1 MWNQLRKNIMRNS
14 FLVVIL
20 FIFPFS
26 YLSAQE
32 IASDRIWDEYIK
44 AVDADYVAYHVK
56 RLDDSISQLYDRLNS
71 KYSESL
77 VDTTKKDISALS
89 DSKFITEGQKASL
102 SKLEQLLDGYGE
114 NSEKFK
120 SIFIQS
126 IDNKIVNTLI
136 QMETIDPQQAFMMA
150 KLFWNIYEPKV
161 RDLSFPKEYKYLNSK
176 LDRFKEIFL
185 CITTQ
190 DASLPPEKYLDALQ
204 EALRI
209 EGELVD
215 GHITYFKL
223 R

>member
-1 MWNQLRKNIMRNS
+1 MWNPLRKNIMRNR
-14 FLVVIL
+14 FLIVIL

-32 IASDRIWDEYIK
+32 IASGQIWDEYIK
-44 AVDADYVAYHVK
+44 AVDADYIAYQVK
-56 RLDDSISQLYDRLNS
+56 MIDNNISQLYDRLDS

-77 VDTTKKDISALS
+77 VDATKNDISILS
-89 DSKFITEGQKASL
+89 DSKFITEEQKASL
-102 SKLEQLLDGYGE
+102 SKLAQLLDGYGE

-120 SIFIQS
+120 SIFIHS
-126 IDNKIVNTLI
+126 VDNKIVNTLI

-161 RDLSFPKEYKYLNSK
+161 KDLSFSKEYKYLNSK
-176 LDRFKEIFL
+176 LERFKEIFL

-190 DASLPPEKYLDALQ
+190 DTSLSPEKYLDALQ
-204 EALRI
+204 EALGI
-209 EGELVD
+209 EGELVE